1 MKLTSLSMFVL
12 SASLVLATTPFV
24 DHTDEVG
31 YEKLYVNPHGEV
43 IIPQEFPWGHYVMK
57 EKDAARNRTT
67 CMGRTDPSG
76 RLGKRQAYCPSGYTL
91 ACDAYAASPCCPN
104 ETPVCCSGGTVC
116 CAAGQFCQGTTTC
129 CNAGQIGCGEGCC
142 NFGET
147 CCGSKCC
154 GGGTTC
160 DNGECKPPYDGYV
173 TPTPSTT
180 SRTSST
186 SVTSSTS
193 SSSNTPPSYGPGPSR
208 TVTPSYS
215 NPYGSSVTISIPSY
229 TIPNY
234 GGFTPTPSCNDN
246 NHQVVV
252 VGAAVGACLGAFA
265 LIMAALAA
273 WLWRKNRA
281 CEAELA
287 GYRPTPTQPPAEE
300 PKPTYNEPTPAP
312 PKPEEPS
319 YGNNGTQPTQPGYGN
334 TDTQPTQPGY
344 GSTPAPPPANN
355 Y

>member
-1 MKLTSLSMFVL
+1 MRRATGRLAWAVPIPVDVSVNDKPTAHLGTP
-12 SASLVLATTPFV
+12 SLVTPTLPALAALTKLPSVRRSSFSSSSAVGGPASIGPATDDPF
-24 DHTDEVG
+24 
-31 YEKLYVNPHGEV
+31 
-43 IIPQEFPWGHYVMK
+43 FP
-57 EKDAARNRTT
+57 R
-67 CMGRTDPSG
+67 S
-76 RLGKRQAYCPSGYTL
+76 RLAPTG
-91 ACDAYAASPCCPN
+91 
-104 ETPVCCSGGTVC
+104 CSGGTVC